1 MNLILQ
7 FHSMKDVFETLER
20 VLVNIGIE
28 KNLSSTFVSL
38 WGWGAL
44 KICFGVWPNS
54 LIWAIIDAFST
65 GSLISSIL
73 TAPS

>member
-1 MNLILQ
+1 
-7 FHSMKDVFETLER
+7 MK
-20 VLVNIGIE
+20 
-28 KNLSSTFVSL
+28 KKKLSDTFVSL

-54 LIWAIIDAFST
+54 LICAIIDAFST